1 MKYLIQVF
9 CSYLIEIMDCSR
21 KLISKLLER
30 DLSIRLLFMCVVR
43 VQKIKWNIYLSN
55 NLSETEKFNPLV
67 KTVYSIG

>member
-43 VQKIKWNIYLSN
+43 VQKIK
-55 NLSETEKFNPLV
+55 
-67 KTVYSIG
+67 